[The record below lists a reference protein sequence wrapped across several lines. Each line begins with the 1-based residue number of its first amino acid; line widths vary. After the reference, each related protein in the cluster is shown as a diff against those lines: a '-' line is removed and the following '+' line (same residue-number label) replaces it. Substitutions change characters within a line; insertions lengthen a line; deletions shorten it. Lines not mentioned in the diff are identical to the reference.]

1 METKLGDS
9 QVAIDEVCIIYY
21 TARNIKVAAGL
32 LRACCFR
39 ACSYGQKFSRLAR
52 KHFDK
57 FTSEISPSYENSMK
71 SYLAFI

>member
-1 METKLGDS
+1 MQEILGSHSRKLS
-9 QVAIDEVCIIYY
+9 KQKSFLAVTI
-21 TARNIKVAAGL
+21 L
-32 LRACCFR
+32 R

-71 SYLAFI
+71 SYLTFI